1 MQVANFI
8 KELATYVQKYAPQYG
23 IKVYSPIIAQGI
35 LESDEGRSSKAVVGH
50 NYFGLKYRPGRCPI
64 AIGYFTDTSKE
75 DTGKQLIDI
84 TDNWF
89 KFRNMEE
96 GVIGYFQFTDI
107 PNYASIKG
115 VTDPEL
121 YLTNIKAANYATSRN
136 YVKNVMDV
144 IEKYGLRKYD
154 PVANLTYIVQRGDTL
169 GKIAAR
175 YNMSYIEIAKH
186 NAIGNPNV
194 IRVGQVLQIP
204 LKSQSPIVATPCYTE
219 QTILAHTSNY
229 GTTRDES
236 MVEFLVIHYTAND
249 GDTGKANGKYFQGAN
264 RNASAHDFV
273 DDTSV
278 THSVPYNRVAYHC
291 GTKKKYY
298 HPKCRNANSIGIE
311 ICDTKRDGSYNMS
324 PATRANVIAL
334 VKKLMKEYNIPIS
347 NVVRH
352 YDVTHKKCP
361 AYFVNDTQA
370 WIQFLNELVT

>member
-8 KELATYVQKYAPQYG
+8 EELAMYVQKYAPQYG

-35 LESDEGRSSKAVVGH
+35 LESACGTSNKAVVGH

-84 TDNWF
+84 TDHWF
-89 KFRNMEE
+89 KFRNMEQ

-121 YLTNIKAANYATSRN
+121 YLTNIKAANYATSKN
-136 YVKNVMDV
+136 YVKNVMNV
-144 IEKYGLRKYD
+144 IEKYDLRKYD
-154 PVANLTYIVQRGDTL
+154 PVANITYIVQRGDTL

-186 NAIGNPNV
+186 NAISNPNI

-204 LKSQSPIVATPCYTE
+204 LKSQSPIIATPNYVE

-229 GTTRDES
+229 GTTRDLS
-236 MVEFLVIHYTAND
+236 SIEFLVIHYTGND
-249 GDTGKANGKYFQGAN
+249 GDTDEANGKYFQGPN
-264 RNASAHDFV
+264 RQASAHDFV
-273 DDTSV
+273 DDNSV
-278 THSVPYNRVAYHC
+278 THSVPYNKVAWHC
-291 GTKKKYY
+291 GGKKYY
-298 HPKCRNANSIGIE
+298 HSKCRNANSIGIE

-334 VKKLMKEYNIPIS
+334 AKKLMKEYNIPIS

-370 WIQFLNELVT
+370 WIQFLNELVA